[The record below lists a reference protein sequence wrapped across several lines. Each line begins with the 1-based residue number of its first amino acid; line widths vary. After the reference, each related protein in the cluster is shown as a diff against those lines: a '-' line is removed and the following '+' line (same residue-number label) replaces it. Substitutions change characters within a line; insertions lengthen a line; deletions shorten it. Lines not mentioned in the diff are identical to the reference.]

1 METYVMTLKIA
12 MIFFFVMIVL
22 EWLICYF
29 LKKKYI
35 SLFDTIS
42 GISSGMTNN
51 IKSIFKLS
59 IVIISYQWMVDNFAF
74 FEIKS
79 TAWLYIVAFIGTDFA
94 YYWTH
99 RWNHEINLLW
109 NRHIIHHSSE
119 EFNLSC
125 ALRQSISGIFQI
137 YFFLYIPLAI
147 IGIPSEVMNL
157 ILPLHLFAQFWYHT
171 RLINKMGI
179 LEKILVTPSHHRVH
193 HAINDEYLDKNY
205 SSIFIFWD
213 KIFGTFQQ
221 EIDDVPAVYGVKKPV
236 KTWNPLLINFMHLFQ
251 LLKDAFRTK
260 NWMDKLKVFYKRTGW
275 RPEDVS
281 EKYPIEITINPY
293 NQDKY
298 KTPSTNFLTLWSLSQ
313 LVLHFAI
320 QYHIIHLIPHFQ
332 YHELLLYAL
341 FCMVSIF
348 SYTSLMDRHW
358 LSIPLET
365 IKLLFGL
372 YLLSYNGE
380 ILIISCSFSIH
391 KTIIYGYLLTSF
403 IVTLLF
409 TLNIGLRTSSSNKH
423 ANRASNDD

>member
-1 METYVMTLKIA
+1 MTLKIA

-59 IVIISYQWMVDNFAF
+59 VVIISYQWMVNQFAL
-74 FEIKS
+74 FEIES
-79 TAWLYIVAFIGTDFA
+79 TVGLYILAFIGTDFA

-99 RWNHEINLLW
+99 RWNHEINLMW

-119 EFNLSC
+119 EYNLAC
-125 ALRQSISGIFQI
+125 ALRQSISGIFQV

-157 ILPLHLFAQFWYHT
+157 VLPLHLFAQFWYHT
-171 RLINKMGI
+171 RLINKMGF

-205 SSIFIFWD
+205 ASIFIFWD
-213 KIFGTFQQ
+213 KIFGTFQP
-221 EIDDVPAVYGVKKPV
+221 EIDTVPAVYGVKKPV

-251 LLKDAFRTK
+251 LFKDAFRTK
-260 NWMDKLKVFYKRTGW
+260 KWNDKLKVFYKRTGW

-281 EKYPIEITINPY
+281 QKYPIEITIDPY
-293 NQDKY
+293 KQVKY
-298 KTPSTNFLTLWSLSQ
+298 ETPSTKFLTLWSLSQ
-313 LVLHFAI
+313 LILHFVI
-320 QYHIIHLIPHFQ
+320 QYHIIHLIPHFE
-332 YHELLLYAL
+332 YHELIVYAL

-358 LSIPLET
+358 ISIPLEI
-365 IKLLFGL
+365 IKLIFGL

-380 ILIISCSFSIH
+380 ILIISPSFSIDN
-391 KTIIYGYLLTSF
+391 KIIYGYLFTSF
-403 IVTLLF
+403 IVTLIFSLNSKR
-409 TLNIGLRTSSSNKH
+409 TLKKKYTNRTP
-423 ANRASNDD
+423 NDD

>member
-1 METYVMTLKIA
+1 MTLKIA

-22 EWLICYF
+22 EWLICYL

-59 IVIISYQWMVDNFAF
+59 VVIISYQWMVEHFAVF
-74 FEIKS
+74 DIES
-79 TAWLYIVAFIGTDFA
+79 TAWLYVVAFIGTDFA

-119 EFNLSC
+119 EYNLAC
-125 ALRQSISGIFQI
+125 ALRQSISGIFQV

-147 IGIPSEVMNL
+147 VGVPSEVMNL
-157 ILPLHLFAQFWYHT
+157 VLPLHLFAQFWYHT
-171 RLINKMGI
+171 RIINKMGI

-213 KIFGTFQQ
+213 KLFGTFQP
-221 EIDDVPAVYGVKKPV
+221 EIDAVPAVYGVKKPV

-260 NWMDKLKVFYKRTGW
+260 KWNDKIKVFYKRTGW
-275 RPEDVS
+275 RPEDVNQ
-281 EKYPIEITINPY
+281 KYPLEITINPY
-293 NQDKY
+293 SQVKY
-298 KTPSTNFLTLWSLSQ
+298 KTPSTNFLTFWSLAQ
-313 LVLHFAI
+313 LLLHFAI
-320 QYHIIHLIPHFQ
+320 QYHIIHLIPNFE
-332 YHELLLYAL
+332 YHELIIYAF

-358 LSIPLET
+358 LSIPLEI
-365 IKLLFGL
+365 IKIAFGL
-372 YLLSYNGE
+372 YLLSHNE
-380 ILIISCSFSIH
+380 DIFIISSSFSIH

-403 IVTLLF
+403 IVTLIF
-409 TLNIGLRTSSSNKH
+409 SLNSKISLKKNMLTEHQMMIK
-423 ANRASNDD
+423 

>member
-22 EWLICYF
+22 EWLICYLF
-29 LKKKYI
+29 KKKYI
-35 SLFDTIS
+35 TLFDTIS

-59 IVIISYQWMVDNFAF
+59 VVIVSYQWMVEHFALF
-74 FEIKS
+74 QIES
-79 TAWLYIVAFIGTDFA
+79 SVWLYILAFVGTDFA

-99 RWNHEINLLW
+99 RWNHEINLMW

-125 ALRQSISGIFQI
+125 ALRQSISGVFQV

-147 IGIPSEVMNL
+147 IGIPSDVMNL

-171 RLINKMGI
+171 RIIKKMGI

-205 SSIFIFWD
+205 ASIFIIWD
-213 KIFGTFQQ
+213 KLFGTFQE
-221 EIDDVPAVYGVKKPV
+221 EIENTPPVYGVKKPV

-251 LLKDAFRTK
+251 LFKDAIRTK
-260 NWMDKLKVFYKRTGW
+260 KWIDKFRVFYKRTGW

-281 EKYPIEITINPY
+281 LKYPIEITTNPY
-293 NQDKY
+293 KQIKY
-298 KTPSTNFLTLWSLSQ
+298 QTQSTYFLTFWSLSQ
-313 LVLHFAI
+313 LLLHFAI
-320 QYHIIHLIPHFQ
+320 QYHIIHLLPKFHYQ
-332 YHELLLYAL
+332 ELIVYAL
-341 FCMVSIF
+341 FCLVSIF

-358 LSIPLET
+358 LSIPLELT
-365 IKLLFGL
+365 KLILGVYLLF
-372 YLLSYNGE
+372 YNGE
-380 ILIISCSFSIH
+380 IFIISPNFSISE
-391 KTIIYGYLLTSF
+391 TIIYSYLFVSLIITIIYSTKTHEQPKM
-403 IVTLLF
+403 I
-409 TLNIGLRTSSSNKH
+409 K
-423 ANRASNDD
+423 

>member
-1 METYVMTLKIA
+1 MTLKIA

-29 LKKKYI
+29 SKKKYI

-59 IVIISYQWMVDNFAF
+59 VVIISYQWMVNQFAL
-74 FEIKS
+74 FEIES
-79 TAWLYIVAFIGTDFA
+79 TVGLYILAFIGTDFA

-99 RWNHEINLLW
+99 RWNHEINLMW

-119 EFNLSC
+119 EYNLAC
-125 ALRQSISGIFQI
+125 ALRQSISGIFQV

-157 ILPLHLFAQFWYHT
+157 VLPLHLFAQFWYHT
-171 RLINKMGI
+171 RLINKMGF

-205 SSIFIFWD
+205 ASIFIFWD
-213 KIFGTFQQ
+213 KIFGTFQP
-221 EIDDVPAVYGVKKPV
+221 EIDTVTAVYGVKKPV

-251 LLKDAFRTK
+251 LFKDSFRTK
-260 NWMDKLKVFYKRTGW
+260 KWNDKLKVFYKRTGW

-281 EKYPIEITINPY
+281 QKYPIEITIDPY
-293 NQDKY
+293 KQVKY
-298 KTPSTNFLTLWSLSQ
+298 ETPSTKFLTLWSLSQ
-313 LVLHFAI
+313 LILHFAI
-320 QYHIIHLIPHFQ
+320 QYHIIHLIPHFE
-332 YHELLLYAL
+332 YHELIVYAL

-358 LSIPLET
+358 LSIPLEI
-365 IKLLFGL
+365 IKLIFGF

-380 ILIISCSFSIH
+380 ILIISYSFSIDN
-391 KTIIYGYLLTSF
+391 TIVYGYLFTSF
-403 IVTLLF
+403 IVTLIF
-409 TLNIGLRTSSSNKH
+409 SLNPKRILKKKY
-423 ANRASNDD
+423 ANRTPNDD